1 MRTILTLS
9 AVVVLAA
16 ACAPRPHA
24 YPVAEAPYLLH
35 VPAPGTDYRYR
46 SGPQGF
52 GRTGPVY
59 APGPAYGSYGP
70 GPGDHGSGPAYGSY
84 GPGPGDH
91 GSGQDYRG
99 PAPQGP
105 PPGYDDRYG
114 YEYEAYGQGAR
125 VQGYPDGYSWGDR
138 RHSVRGGSSYESREM
153 MTEETYITGGVIVE
167 REAPRAP
174 HRSAPYPDTSGYP
187 SYPGPYAESPR
198 FEPPPF
204 EAPRAGPPPVPSPQ
218 PRPPYPDAGPEPFY

>member
-16 ACAPRPHA
+16 ACAPRPHP

-59 APGPAYGSYGP
+59 APGPYGP
-70 GPGDHGSGPAYGSY
+70 GPAHGGHGQAY
-84 GPGPGDH
+84 
-91 GSGQDYRG
+91 QG

-105 PPGYDDRYG
+105 PPGYGGYG
-114 YEYEAYGQGAR
+114 YGYEAYGEAPR
-125 VQGYPDGYSWGDR
+125 VQGYSDGYSWGDR

-153 MTEETYITGGVIVE
+153 MTEETYVTGGVIVE
-167 REAPRAP
+167 RERPRAP
-174 HRSAPYPDTSGYP
+174 HRPDPAPYRDTSGYT
-187 SYPGPYAESPR
+187 SYPGPYAESSR
-198 FEPPPF
+198 FEPRRAEPSPYAAPP
-204 EAPRAGPPPVPSPQ
+204 AGPPPVRQPQ
-218 PRPPYPDAGPEPFY
+218 PQQPYPDAGPEPFY

>member
-16 ACAPRPHA
+16 ACAPRPHP

-59 APGPAYGSYGP
+59 GQGPHHGPYWPGVGRYGYG
-70 GPGDHGSGPAYGSY
+70 HEYE
-84 GPGPGDH
+84 
-91 GSGQDYRG
+91 G
-99 PAPQGP
+99 PAPYDP
-105 PPGYDDRYG
+105 PPGYVGYG
-114 YEYEAYGQGAR
+114 YEYEAYGEGPRVGA
-125 VQGYPDGYSWGDR
+125 YSDGYSWAGR

-153 MTEETYITGGVIVE
+153 MTEESYFAGRVIVE
-167 REAPRAP
+167 REGPHAP
-174 HRSAPYPDTSGYP
+174 HLAAPYRDTSGYQ
-187 SYPGPYAESPR
+187 SYPGPYAESSRVDPPR
-198 FEPPPF
+198 AEPSPYAPPP
-204 EAPRAGPPPVPSPQ
+204 AGPPPVGQ
-218 PRPPYPDAGPEPFY
+218 PEPRQPYPDAGPEPFY

>member
-16 ACAPRPHA
+16 ACAPRPHP

-52 GRTGPVY
+52 GRTGPVH
-59 APGPAYGSYGP
+59 APGPGYGGP
-70 GPGDHGSGPAYGSY
+70 
-84 GPGPGDH
+84 
-91 GSGQDYRG
+91 GQDYRG
-99 PAPQGP
+99 PALQGP
-105 PPGYDDRYG
+105 PPGYGGYG
-114 YEYEAYGQGAR
+114 YGYEAYGDGPR
-125 VQGYPDGYSWGDR
+125 VQGYSDGYSWGDR

-198 FEPPPF
+198 FEPPRYEPPRAEPPPF

>member
-16 ACAPRPHA
+16 ACAPRPHP

-59 APGPAYGSYGP
+59 APGPYQP
-70 GPGDHGSGPAYGSY
+70 GYQGHGDG
-84 GPGPGDH
+84 
-91 GSGQDYRG
+91 YRG
-99 PAPQGP
+99 AAPHGP
-105 PPGYDDRYG
+105 PPGYGGHGYQSETYG
-114 YEYEAYGQGAR
+114 YGPR
-125 VQGYPDGYSWGDR
+125 VSGYSDGYSWGDR

-153 MTEETYITGGVIVE
+153 MTEESYFEGGVIVE
-167 REAPRAP
+167 REGLRAP
-174 HRSAPYPDTSGYP
+174 HRPDPAPYRDTSGHQ
-187 SYPGPYAESPR
+187 SYPGPYAESPQY
-198 FEPPPF
+198 EPRRVEPSRF
-204 EAPRAGPPPVPSPQ
+204 EAPRAGPTSAYPPQPQRPQ
-218 PRPPYPDAGPEPFY
+218 PRQPYPDAGPEPFY

>member
-9 AVVVLAA
+9 AAVVLAA
-16 ACAPRPHA
+16 ACAPRPHP

-59 APGPAYGSYGP
+59 APGPAQGPYGP
-70 GPGDHGSGPAYGSY
+70 GPGYGGY
-84 GPGPGDH
+84 
-91 GSGQDYRG
+91 QG

-105 PPGYDDRYG
+105 PPGYG
-114 YEYEAYGQGAR
+114 GYGQGYEAR
-125 VQGYPDGYSWGDR
+125 GHGPRVSGYSDGYSWGDR

-153 MTEETYITGGVIVE
+153 MTEETYVTGGVIVE
-167 REAPRAP
+167 REGPHAPRRP
-174 HRSAPYPDTSGYP
+174 APYPDAST
-187 SYPGPYAESPR
+187 YPGPYAESPR
-198 FEPPPF
+198 LEPRPV
-204 EAPRAGPPPVPSPQ
+204 EAPHGGRPPAQPPQ
-218 PRPPYPDAGPEPFY
+218 PYPDAGPEPFY

>member
-16 ACAPRPHA
+16 ACAPRPHP

-59 APGPAYGSYGP
+59 APGPAYGPYRP
-70 GPGDHGSGPAYGSY
+70 GPGYGGHGQTY
-84 GPGPGDH
+84 
-91 GSGQDYRG
+91 QE

-105 PPGYDDRYG
+105 PPGHDSYGYRYG
-114 YEYEAYGQGAR
+114 YEAYGDGPR
-125 VQGYPDGYSWGDR
+125 VQSYSNGYSWGDR

-153 MTEETYITGGVIVE
+153 MTEETYVTGGVIVE
-167 REAPRAP
+167 PQAPRAP
-174 HRSAPYPDTSGYP
+174 HRPAPEPYPETSTYQP
-187 SYPGPYAESPR
+187 YPGPYAEYPR
-198 FEPPPF
+198 FEPHRAEPSPF
-204 EAPRAGPPPVPSPQ
+204 ETPHAGPPPVQSQQ

>member
-9 AVVVLAA
+9 AVVVVLAA
-16 ACAPRPHA
+16 ACAPRPHP

-59 APGPAYGSYGP
+59 APGPADGPYGP
-70 GPGDHGSGPAYGSY
+70 RYGGHGEGY
-84 GPGPGDH
+84 
-91 GSGQDYRG
+91 QG
-99 PAPQGP
+99 PAPHGP
-105 PPGYDDRYG
+105 RPGYGGYG
-114 YEYEAYGQGAR
+114 YESEAYDYGPR
-125 VQGYPDGYSWGDR
+125 VRGYSDGYAWGDR

-167 REAPRAP
+167 REGPRAP
-174 HRSAPYPDTSGYP
+174 HRPAPYPDTSGYQP
-187 SYPGPYAESPR
+187 YPGPYAQSPRYESPR
-198 FEPPPF
+198 VETPP
-204 EAPRAGPPPVPSPQ
+204 APRH
-218 PRPPYPDAGPEPFY
+218 YPDAGPESFY